1 MVVLRSNSGDYP
13 DAILALEFP
22 ETPGARSRKV
32 VTRSRARA
40 TGKYPSWKMGRMIQ
54 WESSNELNA
63 YRLLDANPVVRAF
76 HEQPLVIRF
85 CLDGTEQVHYPDT
98 LVELASS
105 RELWEIKPAA
115 EAARPEY
122 RARTQLMVEA
132 LPDFG
137 FTYRM
142 VIAEDLAR
150 EPRLTNTLSLLK
162 YGRQAVSLLER
173 EKVRQILLKTGGLT
187 WGDAITNVVGP
198 RSRCLL
204 ARLALEGSLHVG
216 IDEPL
221 TPESRFVATAAFLGG

>member
-1 MVVLRSNSGDYP
+1 MVVLRSISGDSP
-13 DAILALEFP
+13 DSILALEFP

-54 WESSNELNA
+54 WESQNELNA
-63 YRLLDANPVVRAF
+63 YRLLDANPAVRAF

-85 CLDGTEQVHYPDT
+85 RLDGIEQAHYPDT

-105 RELWEIKPAA
+105 KELWEIKPAT

-122 RARTQLMVEA
+122 QARTRLMVKA

-150 EPRLTNTLSLLK
+150 EPRLTNTISLLK
-162 YGRQAVSLLER
+162 YGRQAVSLFER
-173 EKVRQILLKTGGLT
+173 EKVRQVLLKTGGLT
-187 WGDAITNVVGP
+187 WGDAISNIAGP
-198 RSRCLL
+198 RSRGLL
-204 ARLALEGSLHVG
+204 ARLTLEGNLQIS

-221 TPESRFVATAAFLGG
+221 TLGSRFVATAAFLGG